1 MTKQELSALKMAGF
15 IKSQTLVLLGKL
27 DQLDLDSCADECEE
41 LHELAEELYLHLK
54 NALEK

>member
-1 MTKQELSALKMAGF
+1 MD
-15 IKSQTLVLLGKL
+15 KL

-41 LHELAEELYLHLK
+41 LHELAEELYLHLR